1 VGFEKSVTIEIRMI
15 KRRAVLFALVLLMAL
30 LVSGCGSGEEK
41 PLGERELV
49 RINNVTFSLEEFR
62 QMSERQPLEWKM
74 RLVSEKGLRDFLENY
89 VITREVL
96 YQEAKKRGFDSKKEI
111 VMKVEDFRRAMA
123 IDALLEETLR
133 DKGEVSDREVQ
144 QFYQE
149 NVGRF
154 TEPQEVK
161 VRHIFVTSEAV
172 LQEVLGRLSKGERFE
187 TLASIYNV
195 DKSRE
200 DGGNLGYIRRGQ
212 LAPAFG
218 PFEEVAFSLRKKGD
232 ISEVVQTPHGYHIIK
247 LDERRGRVVRPL
259 DKVKEK
265 IRFFLQ
271 QKKRQEAYLEYVK
284 EAKAKAK
291 IVINEGLWSEEEKKG
306 AKPTEEKK

>member
-1 VGFEKSVTIEIRMI
+1 MI
-15 KRRAVLFALVLLMAL
+15 KRRAILFALILLMTPL
-30 LVSGCGSGEEK
+30 FSGCGSGGEK

-49 RINNVTFSLEEFR
+49 RINNLTISLEEFR

-89 VITREVL
+89 VITREIL
-96 YQEAKKRGFDSKKEI
+96 YQEAKKRGIDSKKEI

-133 DKGEVSDREVQ
+133 DKGEVSDSEIQ

-149 NVGRF
+149 NVVGF

-161 VRHIFVTSEAV
+161 VRHIFVTSDAA
-172 LQEVLGRLSKGERFE
+172 LQEVLTRLSRGEGFE

-212 LAPAFG
+212 LAPVFG
-218 PFEEVAFSLRKKGD
+218 PFEEVAFSLKKKGD
-232 ISEVVQTPHGYHIIK
+232 ISEVVKTLHGYHIIK
-247 LDERRGRVVRPL
+247 LEERRGRVVRPL

-271 QKKRQEAYLEYVK
+271 QKKRQEVYLEYVK

-291 IVINEGLWSEEEKKG
+291 VTINEKLWSEEEKKE

>member
-1 VGFEKSVTIEIRMI
+1 MI
-15 KRRAVLFALVLLMAL
+15 KRRAILFGLVLLMAP
-30 LVSGCGSGEEK
+30 LVSGCGPGEEK

-49 RINNVTFSLEEFR
+49 KINNVTFSFEEFR

-111 VMKVEDFRRAMA
+111 VMKVEDFRRAMT

-133 DKGEVSDREVQ
+133 DKGEVSDSEIQ
-144 QFYQE
+144 KFYQE

-154 TEPQEVK
+154 TEPEEVK
-161 VRHIFVTSEAV
+161 VRHIFVTSDAI
-172 LQEVLGRLSKGERFE
+172 LQEILGRLSKGERFE

-232 ISEVVQTPHGYHIIK
+232 ISEVVKTPHGYHIIK

-291 IVINEGLWSEEEKKG
+291 IVINEKLWSEEEKKG

>member
-1 VGFEKSVTIEIRMI
+1 MT
-15 KRRAVLFALVLLMAL
+15 
-30 LVSGCGSGEEK
+30 
-41 PLGERELV
+41 
-49 RINNVTFSLEEFR
+49 
-62 QMSERQPLEWKM
+62 
-74 RLVSEKGLRDFLENY
+74 
-89 VITREVL
+89 
-96 YQEAKKRGFDSKKEI
+96 
-111 VMKVEDFRRAMA
+111 

-133 DKGEVSDREVQ
+133 DKGEVSDREIL
-144 QFYQE
+144 QFYKE

-284 EAKAKAK
+284 EAKAKAR

-306 AKPTEEKK
+306 AKPTEEKNEEIYFPPLPEYSSFPCGVVAP

>member
-1 VGFEKSVTIEIRMI
+1 MI
-15 KRRAVLFALVLLMAL
+15 KRRTILFAFVLLTVSL
-30 LVSGCGSGEEK
+30 FSGCGPEGEK
-41 PLGERELV
+41 PLGEKELV
-49 RINNVTFSLEEFR
+49 RINNITISLEEFR

-89 VITREVL
+89 VITREIL
-96 YQEAKKRGFDSKKEI
+96 YQEAKKRNFDSKKEI
-111 VMKVEDFRRAMA
+111 VMKVEDFRRAMV

-133 DKGEVSDREVQ
+133 YKGEVSDSEIQR
-144 QFYQE
+144 FYQE
-149 NVGRF
+149 NAERF

-172 LQEVLGRLSKGERFE
+172 LQEVLARLAKGERFE

-195 DKSRE
+195 DKSRQ
-200 DGGNLGYIRRGQ
+200 DGGNLGTIRRGQ

-232 ISEVVQTPHGYHIIK
+232 ISEVVKTPHGYHIIK
-247 LDERRGRVVRPL
+247 LEERRGKVVRPL

-271 QKKRQEAYLEYVK
+271 QKKRQDAYLEYVK

-291 IVINEGLWSEEEKKG
+291 VVINEKLWSEEEKKG
-306 AKPTEEKK
+306 SKPTEEKK

>member
-1 VGFEKSVTIEIRMI
+1 MI
-15 KRRAVLFALVLLMAL
+15 KRRAIFFVLLLMVFVA
-30 LVSGCGSGEEK
+30 SGCGSEGEK

-49 RINNVTFSLEEFR
+49 RIDNVTISLEEFR

-74 RLVSEKGLRDFLENY
+74 RLLSEKGLRDFLENY

-96 YQEAKKRGFDSKKEI
+96 YQEAKKRNFDSKKEI
-111 VMKVEDFRRAMA
+111 VTKVEEFRRAMA
-123 IDALLEETLR
+123 IDALLEESLR
-133 DKGEVSDREVQ
+133 DKGDVSESEIR

-149 NVGRF
+149 NVERF
-154 TEPQEVK
+154 FEPQEVK
-161 VRHIFVTSEAV
+161 VRHIFVTSEAI
-172 LQEVLGRLSKGERFE
+172 LQEVLARLSKGERFE

-212 LAPAFG
+212 LAPPFG
-218 PFEEVAFSLRKKGD
+218 PFEEAAFSLKKKGD
-232 ISEVVQTPHGYHIIK
+232 ISEVVKTLHGYHLVK
-247 LDERRGRVVRPL
+247 LEERRGRVLRPL

-284 EAKAKAK
+284 EAKTKAK
-291 IVINEGLWSEEEKKG
+291 IVINEKLWSQEKKKE

>member
-1 VGFEKSVTIEIRMI
+1 MI
-15 KRRAVLFALVLLMAL
+15 KRRAILFALILLMTPL
-30 LVSGCGSGEEK
+30 YSGCGSGGEK

-49 RINNVTFSLEEFR
+49 RINNLTISLEEFR

-89 VITREVL
+89 VITREIL
-96 YQEAKKRGFDSKKEI
+96 YQEAKKRGIDSKKEI

-133 DKGEVSDREVQ
+133 DKGEVSDSEIQ

-149 NVGRF
+149 NVGGF

-161 VRHIFVTSEAV
+161 VRHIFVTSDAA
-172 LQEVLGRLSKGERFE
+172 LQEVLTRLSRGEGFE

-212 LAPAFG
+212 LAPVFG
-218 PFEEVAFSLRKKGD
+218 PFEEVAFSLKKKGD
-232 ISEVVQTPHGYHIIK
+232 ISEVVKTLHGYHIIK
-247 LDERRGRVVRPL
+247 LEERRGRVVRPL

-271 QKKRQEAYLEYVK
+271 QKKRQEVYLEYVK

-291 IVINEGLWSEEEKKG
+291 VTINEKLWGEEEKKG